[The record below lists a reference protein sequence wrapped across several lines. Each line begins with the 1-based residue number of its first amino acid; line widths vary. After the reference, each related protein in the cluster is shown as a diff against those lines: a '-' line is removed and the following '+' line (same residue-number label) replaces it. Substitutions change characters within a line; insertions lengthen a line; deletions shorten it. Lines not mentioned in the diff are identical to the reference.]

1 MCPNAELGAGLQLK
15 RKGEEYDW
23 DQAADYFPFLPL
35 WFSTSHIQISSP
47 SLSFSSL
54 FCLFRLFSPHMWC
67 RRDKK
72 VG

>member
-35 WFSTSHIQISSP
+35 CFSTSHIQIC
-47 SLSFSSL
+47 SLSFSALFLSL
-54 FCLFRLFSPHMWC
+54 FPGMWC
-67 RRDKK
+67 PHDKT